1 MCYVGP
7 VAGALISSLFWKK
20 TKSVKVWW
28 LMLLYLGGGLFGVI
42 DHLWNK
48 ELFLVSGDSVKD
60 LLLGIMITLSIFI
73 AWVIAILLSKN
84 NPTLARYLSI
94 EKR

>member
-1 MCYVGP
+1 MCYAGP
-7 VAGALISSLFWKK
+7 VAGALISSLVWNR

-28 LMLLYLGGGLFGVI
+28 LMLLYFGGALFGVI

-48 ELFLVSGDSVKD
+48 ELFFISGDSVKD
-60 LLLGIMITLSIFI
+60 LLLGVVITLSIFI
-73 AWVIAILLSKN
+73 AWAIAVLLSKT